1 MRPFDYQRVASLAEL
16 SEVLLEDP
24 EGTRVLAGGT
34 DLLVFLYDG
43 KLQVRRLVDP
53 KPIPG
58 ADRLR
63 VNGGATFGP
72 TARLREIET
81 SAALRQR
88 FPALAEGAREVGS
101 VQIRQRGT
109 LAGNLG
115 TSSPAAD
122 TPPAL
127 LVHGA
132 QLKLFCGGTERVV
145 PLSEFFTGPG
155 RNVLQPGEAI
165 ADIVLPEAPGRTS
178 SHYLKLATR
187 KVMDIAFVGVAG
199 RVTLAEDG
207 TVQSAAVGLGAV
219 APTPRLVDLD
229 GLLGGRKLTDEA
241 LAEAAEAAMAAS
253 SPISDQRCS
262 AEYRRAMV
270 GVLTKRTLRE
280 AAARAEAQ
288 R

>member
-1 MRPFDYQRVASLAEL
+1 MRPFDYQRVATLGEL
-16 SEVLLEDP
+16 SDVLLEDP
-24 EGTRVLAGGT
+24 AGTRVLAGGT
-34 DLLVFLYDG
+34 DLLVFLFDG

-58 ADRLR
+58 ADAIK
-63 VNGGATFGP
+63 VNGGAIFGP

-81 SAALRQR
+81 SAALREQ
-88 FPALAEGAREVGS
+88 FPALAEGASEIGS

-109 LAGNLG
+109 LAGNLA

-127 LVHGA
+127 LAHGA
-132 QLKLFCGGTERVV
+132 QLKLFCQGNERTVS
-145 PLSEFFTGPG
+145 LAEFFTGPG
-155 RNVLQPGEAI
+155 RNVLQPGEVI
-165 ADIVLPEAPGRTS
+165 AEIVLPEAAPRTS

-187 KVMDIAFVGVAG
+187 RAMDIAFVGVAG
-199 RVTLAEDG
+199 RVTLADDG

-219 APTPRLVDLD
+219 APTPLLVDLD
-229 GLLGGRKLTDEA
+229 ELLGGRELTDEA
-241 LAEAAEAAMAAS
+241 LAAAASATMAAA

-280 AAARAEAQ
+280 AAARAEA